1 MKLQYKEFRGS
12 TKQILEQVKDLIE
25 TITDENGNE
34 ITRLRLYTFKEENPE
49 LTEQFWIFILL
60 QFFPIYY
67 LSN

>member
-1 MKLQYKEFRGS
+1 MKLQYKEFKGS

-49 LTEQFWIFILL
+49 LTE
-60 QFFPIYY
+60 
-67 LSN
+67 

>member
-34 ITRLRLYTFKEENPE
+34 ITRLRLYTFKEEKPE
-49 LTEQFWIFILL
+49 LTE
-60 QFFPIYY
+60 
-67 LSN
+67 